1 MERRTPNVEVESCVS
16 VGCNTVMSTDNLV
29 VCRVAQDT
37 RCVAVPGAALARE
50 T

>member
-29 VCRVAQDT
+29 VCR
-37 RCVAVPGAALARE
+37 CVAVPGAALARE